1 MPLIR
6 LKFSFFLF
14 IVFFLFAAKT
24 KRLKD
29 EQKTSEMNEFVNNYM
44 CKLTDEEKKLPFIT
58 NHARALKAYQQVSNI
73 HLM

>member
-1 MPLIR
+1 MPLIL

-14 IVFFLFAAKT
+14 IE